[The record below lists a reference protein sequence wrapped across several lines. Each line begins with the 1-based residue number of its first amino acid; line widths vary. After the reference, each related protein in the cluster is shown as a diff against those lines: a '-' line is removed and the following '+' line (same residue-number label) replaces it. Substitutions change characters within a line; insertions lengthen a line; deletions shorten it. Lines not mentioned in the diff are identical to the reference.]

1 MPKEFKRYPTENG
14 NKYVRYY
21 SPEGENSAFAQHHGA
36 TRRAI
41 ESKAS
46 LIAAA
51 KVGISYGLDD
61 PEFKSWLKN
70 PQSGSEIDKRIRI
83 EFIKECERLALLPE
97 KELEQLRNSDSHY
110 AGIIHS
116 KDRNAMYKENIYD
129 LARQQQR

>member
-21 SPEGENSAFAQHHGA
+21 TSEGENSAFAQHNGA
-36 TRRAI
+36 TQRAI

-51 KVGISYGLDD
+51 KVGISYGLEN
-61 PEFKSWLKN
+61 PEFKSWLKSPSSN
-70 PQSGSEIDKRIRI
+70 SEVDARIRL

-97 KELEQLRNSDSHY
+97 TELEKLRNADSHY
-110 AGIIHS
+110 VGIIHS
-116 KDRNAMYKENIYD
+116 KDRNARYKEHIYD